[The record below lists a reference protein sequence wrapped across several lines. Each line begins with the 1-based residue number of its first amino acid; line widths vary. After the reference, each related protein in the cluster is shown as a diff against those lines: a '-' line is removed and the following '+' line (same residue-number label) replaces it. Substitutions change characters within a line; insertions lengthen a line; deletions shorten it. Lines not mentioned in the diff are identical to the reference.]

1 MKSVFFHTSL
11 HIYIMR
17 WPKQNSQIV
26 PRYHRSP
33 VAKFLTLIFGWA
45 CINYFFLLRRGF
57 LGRKARQW
65 QLRNPMNDLRRRH
78 YLVAN
83 INLIEE
89 LPQKQEKSW
98 FSPVKFNC
106 FSDVKNGNNLSFFS
120 APRTVIKKNTSVL
133 IRMIYT
139 LSNIYVF
146 HHTKEENSKI
156 KCCPMIQKIIFL
168 WW

>member
-1 MKSVFFHTSL
+1 
-11 HIYIMR
+11 
-17 WPKQNSQIV
+17 
-26 PRYHRSP
+26 
-33 VAKFLTLIFGWA
+33 
-45 CINYFFLLRRGF
+45 
-57 LGRKARQW
+57 
-65 QLRNPMNDLRRRH
+65 MNDLRRRH
-78 YLVAN
+78 RLVAN

-89 LPQKQEKSW
+89 FPQKQEKSW

-106 FSDVKNGNNLSFFS
+106 FSGVKNGNNLSFFS
-120 APRTVIKKNTSVL
+120 APLTVIKKNTSVL

-168 WW
+168 WWQYFFGWIDLSWSVPGLRGNGQQLHLEEKKWRKYFLKFVSWNQMVLLSL

>member
-1 MKSVFFHTSL
+1 MRRAQQIEFTSQWNK
-11 HIYIMR
+11 I
-17 WPKQNSQIV
+17 KKTKIV
-26 PRYHRSP
+26 SRYHRSP

-120 APRTVIKKNTSVL
+120 APLTVIT
-133 IRMIYT
+133 
-139 LSNIYVF
+139 VF
-146 HHTKEENSKI
+146 DIAKAI
-156 KCCPMIQKIIFL
+156 KFYWWKSWFFFFL
-168 WW
+168 WTFFY